1 MLLGDLE
8 GDVCYLTIS
17 SFLITRMFPFLSLVT
32 SSYFEISAD
41 DEIVDSF

>member
-32 SSYFEISAD
+32 SSCFETRAD
-41 DEIVDSF
+41 DEIAYSF